1 MLLNVLV
8 GSTASSASVLLSHW
22 FAFWVTI
29 LASGLNIYLVWKDH
43 PRGVG
48 PVLLTLFA
56 TPLIML
62 NPAINLMMDKKIIVD
77 STLAT
82 SRLLNFVTWV
92 GVIEMTFAAA
102 WNSSLDRKLGRRCC
116 CCCCR
121 MGSSLST
128 SMSGVPLALGRAS
141 RVMRR
146 NMLGTSSFDEI

>member
-1 MLLNVLV
+1 VLLNVLV

-22 FAFWVTI
+22 FAFWITI
-29 LASGLNIYLVWKDH
+29 LLSGLNIYLVWKDH

-48 PVLLTLFA
+48 PLLLTLFA

-77 STLAT
+77 STLAM

-102 WNSSLDRKLGRRCC
+102 WNSSLDRKVGRRCC
-116 CCCCR
+116 CCFK
-121 MGSSLST
+121 GLSASSA
-128 SMSGVPLALGRAS
+128 VDRAS
-141 RVMRR
+141 RVVRR